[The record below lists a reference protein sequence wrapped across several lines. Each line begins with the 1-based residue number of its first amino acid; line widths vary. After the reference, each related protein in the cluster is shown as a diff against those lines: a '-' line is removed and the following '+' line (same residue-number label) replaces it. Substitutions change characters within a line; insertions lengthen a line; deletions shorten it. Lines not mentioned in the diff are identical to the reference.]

1 MIAGVYAKHESGLN
15 SDIGPKVG
23 KLVIDKNR
31 FSIQTSFGSLLATI
45 KAERIVN
52 AVVVHMDAPGGKL
65 KKTKSVPQ
73 LWLVYSLK
81 DGSTKRLV
89 FNLKGEAISQAFW
102 SELIKVINRYHPKS
116 LAEVQADVLDDEDY
130 DEYEEENEDYD
141 EDDEDDDDF

>member
-23 KLVIDKNR
+23 KLVIDNNC
-31 FSIQTSFGSLLATI
+31 FYIQTSFGSLLATI

-52 AVVVHMDAPGGKL
+52 AVVVHMDAPGGML

-73 LWLVYSLK
+73 LWLDYSLK

-102 SELIKVINRYHPKS
+102 SELIKVINTYHPKPIVD
-116 LAEVQADVLDDEDY
+116 LQFNVVDDEGY
-130 DEYEEENEDYD
+130 DEDAEDDEYD
-141 EDDEDDDDF
+141 EDDDF